1 MNEHM
6 HMHTNNHTHAHTT
19 HITSISP
26 LAFLLPY
33 TMCTYIPS
41 EHFLILY
48 THTELILPVTYIYT
62 MHACRPITE
71 TECTL

>member
-1 MNEHM
+1 MFSDESAMKLVVPETFQNNTELYEKVVEVSAGG
-6 HMHTNNHTHAHTT
+6 TNTHEHTT

-48 THTELILPVTYIYT
+48 T
-62 MHACRPITE
+62 
-71 TECTL
+71 